1 MHVRVLGCSGSIA
14 ARCHTTAFLV
24 DDDILLDAG
33 SGVGEL
39 RLDELARIE
48 HIFISHS
55 HLDHVLGIPL
65 LADSVISLRKAPAQA
80 PAEGLPGVHPGQVAG
95 RPGSADAA
103 DAASAA
109 NAAAPDCASCPLPA
123 PPRLRPIHVHALPE
137 TLQALRQHIFNGV
150 IWPDFTR
157 LPSAEQPLIVFHE
170 IAIGQ
175 VLDLPGRGQ
184 TTRRLEVLPAAHTVP
199 ACGFAV
205 HGHPGRTEDA
215 PPETDPGWWVYTG
228 DTGPNPAL
236 WTTLAGRPIAHLIIE
251 TAFGDGERHL
261 AAISGH
267 LAPHSLAAELT
278 QLDGSVSV
286 HITHTKPGELPAVLS
301 QIRALDS
308 RHRIEPLR
316 EGQVFAV

>member
-1 MHVRVLGCSGSIA
+1 MQVRVLGCSGSIA

-65 LADSVISLRKAPAQA
+65 LADSVISLRKAPVD
-80 PAEGLPGVHPGQVAG
+80 LP
-95 RPGSADAA
+95 ADALP
-103 DAASAA
+103 S
-109 NAAAPDCASCPLPA
+109 PLPHTPRGPAPA

-170 IAIGQ
+170 IALGQ

-205 HGHPGRTEDA
+205 HGRPGRTEDA
-215 PPETDPGWWVYTG
+215 LPETDPGWWVYTG

-251 TAFGDGERHL
+251 TAFGDDERHL

-316 EGQVFAV
+316 EGQVFTV